1 MSEKGKEAGIA
12 VTAEELARINRFA
25 KKELRAEEVYTFAV
39 KLCDNEVDRDF
50 ERFDRAALEKLSEL
64 FVGRTGIF
72 DHSWSAGGQTARI
85 YRAEV
90 IEEETRTTAG
100 DKYCWCKGWA
110 YMLRTEKNAELIAEI
125 EGGIKK
131 EVSVGCS
138 AAKRSCSICGKDAG
152 LCEHERGKY
161 YGGKLCYAVLSD
173 ITDAYEWSFVAVP
186 AQRAAGVVKRFGQG
200 EGSLKAMVRACGS
213 RAQVR
218 ELEELET
225 FSALGKSDLGA
236 LRRVE
241 EGVVLPT
248 TAIRTQENLVK
259 LHKRGRML
267 VASYEAIR
275 FQRLDLFSVTLRQI
289 GAYIARM
296 HLDDAVQV
304 LMNGDGNNNAADAYE
319 IGSGSGKISGT
330 AGTLTYSALLEFWSK
345 FDPYSMNTMLVSNDV
360 MLQMLKLSEFQ
371 NPLTGLNFQG
381 TGTLSTPLGAKLL
394 RTSAVPAGKLIGL
407 DKNYALEHIC
417 GSEVMV
423 EYDKLIDRQIERAAI
438 TSISGFAK
446 PYQEASKVLTV

>member
-12 VTAEELARINRFA
+12 VTAEELACINRFA

-173 ITDAYEWSFVAVP
+173 ITDAYEWSFVAVERR
-186 AQRAAGVVKRFGQG
+186 AWSSASGRARARSRRWCARAAAARRYASWRSWRSSPRWG
-200 EGSLKAMVRACGS
+200 KAISARCG
-213 RAQVR
+213 
-218 ELEELET
+218 
-225 FSALGKSDLGA
+225 
-236 LRRVE
+236 
-241 EGVVLPT
+241 
-248 TAIRTQENLVK
+248 
-259 LHKRGRML
+259 
-267 VASYEAIR
+267 
-275 FQRLDLFSVTLRQI
+275 
-289 GAYIARM
+289 AR
-296 HLDDAVQV
+296 
-304 LMNGDGNNNAADAYE
+304 
-319 IGSGSGKISGT
+319 
-330 AGTLTYSALLEFWSK
+330 
-345 FDPYSMNTMLVSNDV
+345 
-360 MLQMLKLSEFQ
+360 
-371 NPLTGLNFQG
+371 
-381 TGTLSTPLGAKLL
+381 
-394 RTSAVPAGKLIGL
+394 
-407 DKNYALEHIC
+407 
-417 GSEVMV
+417 
-423 EYDKLIDRQIERAAI
+423 
-438 TSISGFAK
+438 
-446 PYQEASKVLTV
+446 

>member
-218 ELEELET
+218 ELEELEKL
-225 FSALGKSDLGA
+225 SK
-236 LRRVE
+236 E
-241 EGVVLPT
+241 EL
-248 TAIRTQENLVK
+248 IIELVK
-259 LHKRGRML
+259 ARRDMRNIRSVLGEL
-267 VASYEAIR
+267 SETGASSFMYDEGSKPSKDWLDRIVEYVDS
-275 FQRLDLFSVTLRQI
+275 RLNSDETLC
-289 GAYIARM
+289 
-296 HLDDAVQV
+296 
-304 LMNGDGNNNAADAYE
+304 AADLEMYGIDE
-319 IGSGSGKISGT
+319 ET
-330 AGTLTYSALLEFWSK
+330 ADRYVDALCSK
-345 FDPYSMNTMLVSNDV
+345 
-360 MLQMLKLSEFQ
+360 E
-371 NPLTGLNFQG
+371 GL
-381 TGTLSTPLGAKLL
+381 
-394 RTSAVPAGKLIGL
+394 
-407 DKNYALEHIC
+407 
-417 GSEVMV
+417 
-423 EYDKLIDRQIERAAI
+423 
-438 TSISGFAK
+438 
-446 PYQEASKVLTV
+446 